1 MKESVEESSVQS
13 PRGDGSGKAG
23 ATKAQRTPGSPG
35 KGPGEEEHPTFDALK
50 VDSSVESRP
59 RAGGKALPHSNSAES
74 LASKASKPGKHRGF
88 GPRIPPRAPR
98 DHVAIDGEALGEDAA
113 EALA

>member
-35 KGPGEEEHPTFDALK
+35 KGPGEEEPTFHDALK
-50 VDSSVESRP
+50 VDSSVESRA
-59 RAGGKALPHSNSAES
+59 RAEGKALPHSNSAES
-74 LASKASKPGKHRGF
+74 LASKRGQHRGF
-88 GPRIPPRAPR
+88 GARIPPRAPR